1 MRKTNNAAIWIE
13 EGYKLFA
20 HEGLEGIQIERL
32 ARILSLNKSGFY
44 HYFGNLESFYDEL
57 LKLHERKA
65 VFFLEDIREIKTI
78 DPEYLQVVVKHKI
91 PILFHIKLIRSKPES
106 AFYKVAEKIDQQEDL
121 ILRDVWTEYI
131 GFHDQPDLAMRY
143 FNIIR
148 DMFYTRM
155 NSDNVDFPFLQSLVV
170 EAKAVMQQ
178 IVESKS
184 ALEADDSVF

>member
-1 MRKTNNAAIWIE
+1 M
-13 EGYKLFA
+13 
-20 HEGLEGIQIERL
+20 
-32 ARILSLNKSGFY
+32 
-44 HYFGNLESFYDEL
+44 
-57 LKLHERKA
+57 
-65 VFFLEDIREIKTI
+65 
-78 DPEYLQVVVKHKI
+78 

-143 FNIIR
+143 FNIVR

-155 NSDNVDFPFLQSLVV
+155 NSDNMDYPFLQSLVV

-184 ALEADDSVF
+184 ALEADDFPL